1 MIGTLIARLNA
12 FRLLCSHKLR
22 GGADGRMQGLDALRG
37 LAALI
42 VVAYHYTC
50 GYPLLV
56 KTPHDALWLT
66 VPLPALG
73 VQIFFVISGFVIFMT
88 LERSRS
94 GMDFFMSRFARLYP
108 PFLFCML
115 LTATVVFGTGFNP
128 ETINGWDV
136 VMNLPLVVGLLS
148 KTYVDPSYWTLT
160 IEVCF
165 YAWIALFYY
174 YVQQRYV
181 ASGRDSFERVLG
193 NPLLL
198 ALLGWLLL
206 DLAGRTFYEDMYSRM
221 ALALNFQYGHLFVA
235 GVAVYGL
242 SRGRLAVPLLILALA
257 VGIGS
262 MPQAGQFSPGGAA
275 KVLCIVGMIW
285 AGSRLRLSG
294 ALARWASFL
303 GGISYSLYLLHQIL
317 GFAII
322 HHLETAGLNT
332 NLAMLAALACVIGL
346 AAASRRWIEVPSQ
359 RWLLGAYAARKLA
372 AGVAPLRAGPA

>member
-1 MIGTLIARLNA
+1 
-12 FRLLCSHKLR
+12 
-22 GGADGRMQGLDALRG
+22 MQGLDALRG

-56 KTPHDALWLT
+56 KAPNDALWLR

-88 LERSRS
+88 LERSRK

-115 LTATVVFGTGFNP
+115 LTAAVVFSLGFNP
-128 ETINGWDV
+128 EKIGVLDV
-136 VMNLPLVVGLLS
+136 AMNLPLLVGLLG

-165 YAWIALFYY
+165 YAWIAVFYY

-181 ASGRDSFERVLG
+181 DAGHASFDRVPG

-206 DLAGRTFYEDMYSRM
+206 DLAGRTVGDDMYSRL

-235 GVAVYGL
+235 GIAIYGL
-242 SRGRLAVPLLILALA
+242 SRGRLLVPLLILALA
-257 VGIGS
+257 VAIGS
-262 MPQAGQFSPGGAA
+262 MPQAGKFSAGGAV
-275 KVLCIVGMIW
+275 KVLVIAGLIW
-285 AGSRLRLSG
+285 GASRLRLSG
-294 ALARWASFL
+294 ALARWATFL
-303 GGISYSLYLLHQIL
+303 GGISYSLYLLHQVI

-322 HHLETAGLNT
+322 YHLEAAGVNT
-332 NLAMLAALACVIGL
+332 NLAMLAAMAVVIGL
-346 AAASRRWIEVPSQ
+346 AAVIRRWVEVPAQ
-359 RWLLGAYAARKLA
+359 RRLLGAYAARKLA
-372 AGVAPLRAGPA
+372 AGAAPLRTGSA